1 MADFQDRFARS
12 KAPAGARAVEIDAGL
27 RAHMLHVYN
36 YMTLGVALT
45 GLVAFFTAN
54 SPAMQQLVFGG
65 PQVWLFMLAPLGFV
79 IALSFGINRMSVGT
93 AQLLF
98 WLFSGAMGL
107 SLASIFL
114 VYAAADITRVFFITA
129 AMFGAMSL
137 YGYTT
142 KRDLASMGAFMF
154 MGLIGIIIAM
164 VANFFIASTALDF
177 AISIIG
183 VIVFV
188 GLTAWDTQR
197 IKEIYLSGYSGE
209 VLAKS
214 AIHGALSLYLDFIN
228 LFLMLLRLLGGSRS

>member
-164 VANFFIASTALDF
+164 IANFFIASTALDF